1 MSTFLRPLE
10 LEEVAFLCSC
20 QEETESLDDAFDD
33 EETRRHCREELRRDN
48 VWGWCEVT
56 VRASWN
62 GFTGE
67 AYLGGC
73 SYKSKED
80 FVENSGYY
88 EDMCMEAF
96 NDLCDA
102 LEEAA
107 RQLEPL
113 VTRESVDCWIV
124 AKVQND

>member
-1 MSTFLRPLE
+1 MTSFIRALE
-10 LEEVAFLCSC
+10 PGEAKYDCEC
-20 QEETESLDDAFDD
+20 QEEDVSIDESSDD
-33 EETRRHCREELRRDN
+33 EQTRKWIRDELAAGN
-48 VWGWCEVT
+48 TWAWCEVR

-62 GFTGE
+62 GFVGE

-73 SYKSKED
+73 SYDSMDD
-80 FVENSGYY
+80 FVENSGYW
-88 EDMCMEAF
+88 EDMCTEAF
-96 NDLCDA
+96 NDLLTA

-124 AKVQND
+124 AKVQDG